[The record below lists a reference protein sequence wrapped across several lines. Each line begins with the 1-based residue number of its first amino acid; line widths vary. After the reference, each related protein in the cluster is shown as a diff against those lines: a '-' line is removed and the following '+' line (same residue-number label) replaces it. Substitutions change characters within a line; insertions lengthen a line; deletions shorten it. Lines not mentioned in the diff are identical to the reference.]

1 MLKLHGPTAAY
12 ILPDMKRFMGFVK
25 KEFLHIFRDYRTLII
40 LFGIPAA
47 QIMLFGYVVSTDIKN
62 AGVAF
67 LDQSKDEITRQLT
80 DKICSSGFFTKTAD
94 LASFDDIDRIFKK
107 GRTKAVVVFEN
118 DFGRQLTG
126 SGKGEI
132 SIIADGSEPNVAT
145 LVTNYMTAIITD
157 FNREMAGQAAGNAL
171 LVAPEVRMYYNPGLK
186 SHYMFVPGVITL
198 IMILICALMTSVTI
212 TREKEFG
219 TMEVLLVSPL
229 RPVQIILGKVMP
241 YFLLSFIDVIVILL
255 LSWFVFDLPVK
266 GSLALLLGE
275 SMLYILMSLSLG
287 ILISTVSSTMQQAIF
302 ISLVGMMLPT
312 ILLSGFIFPIEN
324 MAKIYGWVSSV
335 FPPRYFIV
343 IIKNIM
349 IKGTGFLYVWKETLI
364 LTGFTVLF
372 IALSVRNFKIRL
384 Q

>member
-1 MLKLHGPTAAY
+1 
-12 ILPDMKRFMGFVK
+12 MKRFLGFVK

-47 QIMLFGYVVSTDIKN
+47 QILLFGYVVSTDVKN

-67 LDQSKDEITRQLT
+67 LDLSKDEITGKIS
-80 DKICSSGFFTKTAD
+80 DKICSSGFFKRTDD
-94 LASFDDIDRIFKK
+94 LLDYNDINRILQK
-107 GRTKAVVVFEN
+107 GKTKAVVVFEDN
-118 DFGRQLTG
+118 FGRNLI
-126 SGKGEI
+126 SEGKASL
-132 SIIADGSEPNVAT
+132 SIIADGSEPNTAT
-145 LVTNYMTAIITD
+145 LVTNYLTAIITD
-157 FNREMAGQAAGNAL
+157 FNRELAGASAAGPL
-171 LVAPEVRMYYNPGLK
+171 LVQPEVRMFYNPGLK
-186 SHYMFVPGVITL
+186 GHYMFVPGVITL

-229 RPVQIILGKVMP
+229 KPVQIILGKVMP
-241 YFLLSFIDVIVILL
+241 YFFLSFIDVIVILL
-255 LSWFVFDLPVK
+255 LSWLVFDLPVK
-266 GSLALLLGE
+266 GGLVLLLAE

-287 ILISTVSSTMQQAIF
+287 ILISTVSDTMQQAIF

-324 MAKIYGWVSSV
+324 MPKVYGWFSAIL
-335 FPPRYFIV
+335 PPRYFIV

-349 IKGTGFLYVWKETLI
+349 IKGTGFIYVWKETLI
-364 LTGFTVLF
+364 LMAFTIAF
-372 IALSVRNFKIRL
+372 IGLSIRNFKIRL

>member
-1 MLKLHGPTAAY
+1 
-12 ILPDMKRFMGFVK
+12 MKRFLGFVK

-47 QIMLFGYVVSTDIKN
+47 QILLFGYVVRTDIKN

-67 LDQSKDEITRQLT
+67 LDQSKDEVTRQLT
-80 DKICSSGFFTKTAD
+80 EKICSSGFFTKTAD
-94 LASFDDIDRIFKK
+94 LASPDDIDRIFKE
-107 GRTKAVVVFEN
+107 GRTKAVVVYEN
-118 DFGRQLTG
+118 DFGRNLTG
-126 SGKGEI
+126 RGKGEI

-145 LVTNYMTAIITD
+145 LVTNYITAIITE
-157 FNREMAGQAAGNAL
+157 FNREMARQASGSAL
-171 LVAPEVRMYYNPGLK
+171 IVQPEVRMFYNPGLK
-186 SHYMFVPGVITL
+186 SHFMFVPGVITL

-229 RPVQIILGKVMP
+229 KPVQIILGKVMP

-255 LSWFVFDLPVK
+255 LSWLVFDLPVK

-287 ILISTVSSTMQQAIF
+287 ILISTVSGTMQQAIF

-324 MAKIYGWVSSV
+324 MPEIYGWISSIL
-335 FPPRYFIV
+335 PPRYFIV

-349 IKGTGFLYVWKETLI
+349 IKGTGFLYVWKETLL

-372 IALSVRNFKIRL
+372 IALSIRNFRIRL